1 MRFMIKITYFSTI
14 IVLFL
19 LFAPKGV
26 QAQETVYATFKDRRV
41 INTQSVEVLQAK
53 QFDFRISHRFG
64 DMASSFGG
72 WQNFFGLESA
82 ADVLIGGEY
91 GLSNS
96 MTIGL
101 ARTKGSADFRQ
112 LINGFA
118 KYRVLQ
124 QTTDNKMPISMA
136 IVGMTTMSTM
146 KRGLDTFSLNFMP
159 QFAHRFSYSLEMHIA
174 RKFKSFSLQLS
185 PTFVWRNY
193 VLNGQP
199 NALFSLGVAS
209 RIQLTK
215 VMGLIL
221 DVAVPL
227 SPYYLK
233 ASNGYT
239 VPIGVGFEFDTGG
252 HIFQIN
258 LTNSAGIAS
267 TDYLSYTTQNWLKG
281 EFRFGFTISRLFRF

>member
-1 MRFMIKITYFSTI
+1 
-14 IVLFL
+14 
-19 LFAPKGV
+19 V
-26 QAQETVYATFKDRRV
+26 QAQEPVYATFKDRRV

-64 DMASSFGG
+64 DMAGSFGG

-159 QFAHRFSYSLEMHIA
+159 KFAHRFSYSLEMHIA